1 MMGVL
6 WYVVKEDIPRKILT
20 KHHFSSD
27 IEGIKNR
34 DYKKFNS
41 ESCNEDLQNI
51 LSTT

>member
-27 IEGIKNR
+27 IEGIETIKNLTQNLVMKI
-34 DYKKFNS
+34 YKIFY
-41 ESCNEDLQNI
+41 LQHK
-51 LSTT
+51 